1 MVENFHLRHGWF
13 GAVFVFCGGLVL
25 TNLIHYIVFRL
36 LKREGTGT
44 EGWSASV
51 RRHLARPAR
60 LIFLLTCFL
69 LVLPFIPTLSE
80 DLDSLLRRL
89 IVMAIVVGLGWFAI
103 GWVYVAQDMLL
114 RRYDL
119 KAENNIEARRVHTQ
133 FLLVRRMVIAFIVII
148 DIGVLLWT
156 TNSPRIWNYG
166 SGLLASAGLA
176 SLLLAAAAKSTVS
189 NFLAGLQIALTG
201 SVKLDDV
208 ILIEGE
214 WARVEEI
221 NGSFVVMRNWDNRR
235 FIVPLS
241 FFVENT
247 FQNWSRVSTDVINTA
262 FLYVD
267 YSVPV
272 KKLRAEYMRLVQGS
286 AWWDGKLCAMHVTN
300 LTDRT
305 MELRCAMS
313 SRNSAENFELRC
325 MVREEM
331 TAWIQENYPEAFP
344 TTRFRSL
351 MSEASGSKAEVP
363 GEYGGEH
370 GSGAAAIKRN

>member
-1 MVENFHLRHGWF
+1 MGANSHLQHGWF
-13 GAVFVFCGGLVL
+13 VAVFVFCGGLVL
-25 TNLIHYIVFRL
+25 TNLIHYLVFRIA
-36 LKREGTGT
+36 KRRSHAQGLRY
-44 EGWSASV
+44 SM
-51 RRHLARPAR
+51 RRHLAKPAR

-69 LVLPFIPTLSE
+69 LVLPFVPSLS
-80 DLDSLLRRL
+80 DRLDSFLKQL
-89 IVMAIVVGLGWFAI
+89 IVMAIVVGLGWFAT
-103 GWVYVAQDMLL
+103 GWVYVVQDILL

-133 FLLVRRMVIAFIVII
+133 FLVVRRIVVAFIVVI

-156 TNSPRIWNYG
+156 FNDPRIWNYG

-189 NFLAGLQIALTG
+189 NFLAGLQIAITG

-208 ILIEGE
+208 IFIQGE

-221 NGSFVVMRNWDNRR
+221 NASYVVLRNWDLRR

-247 FQNWSRVSTDVINTA
+247 FQNWTRESAEVINTA
-262 FLYVD
+262 FLHVD

-286 AWWDGKLCAMHVTN
+286 AWWDGKQCALQVTN
-300 LTDRT
+300 LTERA
-305 MELRCAMS
+305 MELRCVMS
-313 SRNSAENFELRC
+313 SRNSADNFELRC

-344 TTRFRSL
+344 MMRFSSL
-351 MSEASGSKAEVP
+351 VEKVDKAKDEEDNP
-363 GEYGGEH
+363 GR
-370 GSGAAAIKRN
+370 A

>member
-1 MVENFHLRHGWF
+1 MAQNFHLRHGWF
-13 GAVFVFCGGLVL
+13 IAVFVFCGALIF
-25 TNLIHYIVFRL
+25 TNLIHYVLFRL
-36 LKREGTGT
+36 LKRDKASQN
-44 EGWSASV
+44 GWAASL

-60 LIFLLTCFL
+60 AIFLLTCL
-69 LVLPFIPTLSE
+69 LLMLPFVPNLS
-80 DLDSLLRRL
+80 DWLDGLLKQL
-89 IVMAIVVGLGWFAI
+89 GIMSIVVGLGWFAI

-119 KAENNIEARRVHTQ
+119 REENNIEARRVHTQ
-133 FLLVRRMVIAFIVII
+133 FLMIRRVVIALIVII

-156 TNSPRIWNYG
+156 FNDQRIWNYG
-166 SGLLASAGLA
+166 SGLVASAGVA

-189 NFLAGLQIALTG
+189 NFLAGLQIAITG

-221 NGSFVVMRNWDNRR
+221 NSSYVVMRNWDLRR

-247 FQNWSRVSTDVINTA
+247 FQNWTRESTEVINTA

-272 KKLRAEYMRLVQGS
+272 KKLRAEYMRLVQS
-286 AWWDGKLCAMHVTN
+286 SPLWDGKTCALQVTN
-300 LTDRT
+300 LTERT
-305 MELRCAMS
+305 MELRCVMS
-313 SRNSAENFELRC
+313 SRNIADNSELRYL
-325 MVREEM
+325 VREEM
-331 TAWIQENYPEAFP
+331 TAWIQENYPDAFP
-344 TTRFRSL
+344 RMRFDSVK
-351 MSEASGSKAEVP
+351 SVEASKSKGLDFRET
-363 GEYGGEH
+363 
-370 GSGAAAIKRN
+370 